1 MTTIITIYKIVKI
14 NDAIKNPF
22 CAHVIS
28 YLLYS
33 AYLLFTSKLSTKAS
47 IVVVAYK
54 YIRIYIN
61 VNWGVGGNWSLI
73 VGTNSTKA
81 IIMKAIEA
89 ILSANKP
96 SWKNTPKFVK
106 AISQKGRNIVTRGTK
121 GYLWTGMFIWA

>member
-1 MTTIITIYKIVKI
+1 M
-14 NDAIKNPF
+14 
-22 CAHVIS
+22 
-28 YLLYS
+28 
-33 AYLLFTSKLSTKAS
+33 
-47 IVVVAYK
+47 
-54 YIRIYIN
+54 
-61 VNWGVGGNWSLI
+61 GGNWSLI

-106 AISQKGRNIVTRGTK
+106 AINQKGRNIVTRGTN